1 MNIVVLGTVL
11 KFLLNQKWEKETKG
25 SWFFLMAKEE
35 NCPHK
40 NPSWCNVED
49 KTLPG
54 GSLFKST

>member
-1 MNIVVLGTVL
+1 MV
-11 KFLLNQKWEKETKG
+11 
-25 SWFFLMAKEE
+25 KEE

-40 NPSWCNVED
+40 NSSWCNVED